1 MKRIILLILLYTGI
15 AFSAMSQDD
24 QKDAGRLQAYKIAFL
39 TKKLNLSPEE
49 AQRFWP
55 IYNKYEDELRA
66 ARIENRQNKAS
77 EIVTE
82 EKILNIRKKYN
93 GEFTKALS
101 TEKVN
106 TLFRSER
113 EFGNIVQKEFLERRN
128 QKNNNLKRRNAN

>member
-1 MKRIILLILLYTGI
+1 MKKILLILIFAGV
-15 AFSAMSQDD
+15 AFSAMAQDD
-24 QKDAGRLQAYKIAFL
+24 QTDLGKLQAYKIAFL

-55 IYNKYEDELRA
+55 IYNKYEAELRT
-66 ARIENRQNKAS
+66 ARREDRQNKAS

-106 TLFRSER
+106 TLFKSEK
-113 EFGNIVQKEFLERRN
+113 EFGNIVQKELLDRRS
-128 QKNNNLKRRNAN
+128 QKSNNIKRNRQ

>member
-1 MKRIILLILLYTGI
+1 MKKIILLILMCGGI
-15 AFSAMSQDD
+15 AFSAIAQDD
-24 QKDAGRLQAYKIAFL
+24 PKDAGRLQAYKIAFL
-39 TKKLNLSPEE
+39 TKKMNLTPEE

-55 IYNKYEDELRA
+55 IYNKYEAELRT
-66 ARIENRQNKAS
+66 ARREDRKNKAS

-93 GEFTKALS
+93 GEFSKALS

-106 TLFRSER
+106 TLFKSEK

-128 QKNNNLKRRNAN
+128 QRPNNIKRNRE

>member
-1 MKRIILLILLYTGI
+1 MKKIILLILL
-15 AFSAMSQDD
+15 SAGFVVSSMAQDEQRD
-24 QKDAGRLQAYKIAFL
+24 PGRLQAYKIAFL

-55 IYNKYEDELRA
+55 IYNKYETELRS
-66 ARIENRQNKAS
+66 ARIEGRNSNK
-77 EIVTE
+77 EIETE

-106 TLFRSER
+106 TLFKSER

-128 QKNNNLKRRNAN
+128 QKNNNLKRNRQ

>member
-1 MKRIILLILLYTGI
+1 MKKIILFILYTGL
-15 AFSAMSQDD
+15 AFSTMAQDE
-24 QKDAGRLQAYKIAFL
+24 QKDLQRLQAYKIAFL
-39 TKKLNLSPEE
+39 TKKLTLSPEE

-55 IYNKYEDELRA
+55 IYNKYEEELRA

-77 EIVTE
+77 EIATD

-93 GEFTKALS
+93 GEFSKALS

-113 EFGNIVQKEFLERRN
+113 EFAMMVQRELMERRS
-128 QKNNNLKRRNAN
+128 QKNNNPKRRQ

>member
-1 MKRIILLILLYTGI
+1 MKRIILLILLYAAI
-15 AFSAMSQDD
+15 ALPGMAQDNP
-24 QKDAGRLQAYKIAFL
+24 KDAGRIQAYKIAFL
-39 TKKLNLSPEE
+39 TRKLNLTPEE

-55 IYNKYEDELRA
+55 IYNKYEDELRN

-77 EIVTE
+77 EIATE

-101 TEKVN
+101 TDKVN
-106 TLFRSER
+106 TLFKSEK

-128 QKNNNLKRRNAN
+128 QRPNNIKRNKQ

>member
-1 MKRIILLILLYTGI
+1 MKKIILLIFIYAGI
-15 AFSAMSQDD
+15 AFSVMAQDD
-24 QKDAGRLQAYKIAFL
+24 QKDAGRLQAFKIAFL

-55 IYNKYEDELRA
+55 IYNKYEEELRA

-77 EIVTE
+77 EIITE

-101 TEKVN
+101 NEKVN

-128 QKNNNLKRRNAN
+128 QKNNNLKRNRQ

>member
-1 MKRIILLILLYTGI
+1 MKKIILLILVYTGI
-15 AFSAMSQDD
+15 AFSAMAQDD
-24 QKDAGRLQAYKIAFL
+24 QKDAGRLQAFKIAFL

-55 IYNKYEDELRA
+55 IYNKYEDELRT

-113 EFGNIVQKEFLERRN
+113 EFSNIVQKEFMERRN
-128 QKNNNLKRRNAN
+128 QKNNNLKRNRQ

>member
-1 MKRIILLILLYTGI
+1 MKKIILLILLYSGI
-15 AFSAMSQDD
+15 ALSAISQDD
-24 QKDAGRLQAYKIAFL
+24 QRDAGRLQAYKIAFL

-55 IYNKYEDELRA
+55 IYNKYEDEMRA

-93 GEFTKALS
+93 GEFSKALS
-101 TEKVN
+101 SEKVDK
-106 TLFRSER
+106 LFKSER

-128 QKNNNLKRRNAN
+128 QKNNNLKRNRQ